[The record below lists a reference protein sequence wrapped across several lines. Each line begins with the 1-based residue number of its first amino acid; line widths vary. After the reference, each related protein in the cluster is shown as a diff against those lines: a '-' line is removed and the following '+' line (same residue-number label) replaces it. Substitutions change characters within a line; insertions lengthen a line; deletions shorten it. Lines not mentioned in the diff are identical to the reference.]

1 MVSISLDIDCKELKI
16 VQRAQD
22 NQLLIFWTTFVHTS
36 DAFNQSSPT
45 VISEKVNNNVI
56 KDTPIHRTHL
66 IPSFEH
72 ALTSAP
78 YLAKTLTTSTCPL
91 EQASWSGVHPALSLA
106 FGSIPWW
113 MWCRTVSYE
122 KHTLPSNYKFIIII
136 YLHSAV
142 FIVLNVMLVAPSKC
156 LTQIT

>member
-1 MVSISLDIDCKELKI
+1 M
-16 VQRAQD
+16 
-22 NQLLIFWTTFVHTS
+22 
-36 DAFNQSSPT
+36 
-45 VISEKVNNNVI
+45 ISEKVNNNVS
-56 KDTPIHRTHL
+56 KDTPMHGTHL

-156 LTQIT
+156 LTQITQIKLKRIKNSIWPEANQLAIFKRGQGFELGTTLNKSS

>member
-1 MVSISLDIDCKELKI
+1 M
-16 VQRAQD
+16 
-22 NQLLIFWTTFVHTS
+22 
-36 DAFNQSSPT
+36 
-45 VISEKVNNNVI
+45 NNNVS
-56 KDTPIHRTHL
+56 KDTQIHGTHL

-91 EQASWSGVHPALSLA
+91 EQASWSGVHPALSFA

-142 FIVLNVMLVAPSKC
+142 APSKC
-156 LTQIT
+156 LTQIFKSSLRGLRIASGWRQTSWLFTSVAKDLNSGKPWTNPARGQNVSWSQGLRIASPVL

>member
-1 MVSISLDIDCKELKI
+1 MVSISLDNDCKELKI
-16 VQRAQD
+16 AQLTHD
-22 NQLLIFWTTFVHTS
+22 NQLLIRS
-36 DAFNQSSPT
+36 DT
-45 VISEKVNNNVI
+45 VLSEKVNNNVSE
-56 KDTPIHRTHL
+56 DTPIHGTHL

-122 KHTLPSNYKFIIII
+122 KHTLPSNYKLIVII
-136 YLHSAV
+136 YLPSAV
-142 FIVLNVMLVAPSKC
+142 FIVLMLVAPSKY
-156 LTQIT
+156 LTQTI